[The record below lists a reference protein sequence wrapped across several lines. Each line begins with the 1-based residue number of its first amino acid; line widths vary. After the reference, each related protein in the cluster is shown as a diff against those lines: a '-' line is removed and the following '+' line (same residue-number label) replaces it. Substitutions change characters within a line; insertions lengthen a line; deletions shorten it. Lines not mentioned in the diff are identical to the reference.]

1 MGCHSALCW
10 RNNKQSLCILGNTT
24 PLLDSIYP
32 WRVYLTKVQ
41 QSFQS
46 NRAALGI
53 AGGHPSRRIAKA
65 TLDDSWNATRDLIIG
80 AACSEK
86 MWRNLKSQSRPSPE
100 EQRATS
106 LPRQRF
112 ARLAVFGFLW
122 FKPSQSSR
130 AGKHERAVQFTD
142 AMFSFQWC

>member
-1 MGCHSALCW
+1 MGCHSALCR

-24 PLLDSIYP
+24 PLLDSVYP

-53 AGGHPSRRIAKA
+53 AGGHPSRRRAKA

-112 ARLAVFGFLW
+112 ARFEVFGFLW
-122 FKPSQSSR
+122 FKTSQSSR
-130 AGKHERAVQFTD
+130 AGEHERAVQFTD